1 MPFSPPIVLKDVIYF
16 STFLQQANILF
27 ISNTGKIVKQNSD
40 RREKEMLNK
49 KALQR
54 IFTTATPGIQQRS
67 RPGSREYLSP
77 NESASDARTSRL
89 DAVPGILQVH
99 TPARGCFPFANNQI
113 SQRLRDCCEAVS
125 FNVAFVCLVRLPPG
139 FSRIPYPL
147 HIDKQRH
154 SETWLV

>member
-67 RPGSREYLSP
+67 RFATKDTP
-77 NESASDARTSRL
+77 SATA
-89 DAVPGILQVH
+89 
-99 TPARGCFPFANNQI
+99 
-113 SQRLRDCCEAVS
+113 
-125 FNVAFVCLVRLPPG
+125 AF
-139 FSRIPYPL
+139 
-147 HIDKQRH
+147 
-154 SETWLV
+154 T